1 MTAAGLVL
9 IQRVYFKCQRC
20 VTGEYPL
27 DARLGIGGGISRQ
40 ARRMVTL
47 AGASWSFAGAS
58 FHLRELCGLSLSH
71 EWIRTLCHQESGRI
85 EAWSQESD
93 AATQAFRQSEGNIEF
108 QTDGTSVN
116 TLDGW
121 REMRLG
127 IVAKRLPGKPATAV
141 DWDKRKIPAPTARV
155 AFAAIEDSETFAARW
170 RPCIRRLG
178 IADTSK
184 ITVLADGADW
194 IWRQA
199 DIQFPG
205 SHGLL
210 DIYHAIEHLS
220 DVGKR
225 LYGEGSSEA
234 TDWTDQGREALLTNG
249 WSGLCEHLGPA
260 MVAKT
265 SPIDRQPLE
274 ELVGYFSKQI
284 HHLDYPA
291 RLQSGESIGSGMVE
305 GAAKTAI
312 GRRLKQ
318 TGARWVVPRANRMAT
333 LCCTLYSD
341 TWQNYWTDPLNAKI
355 G

>member
-9 IQRVYFKCQRC
+9 IQRVYFKCQQC

-27 DARLGIGGGISRQ
+27 DVRLGIGAGISRQ

-58 FHLRELCGLSLSH
+58 FHLQELCGLSLSH
-71 EWIRTLCHQESGRI
+71 ERIRTLCHQEGGRI

-93 AATQAFRQSEGNIEF
+93 AATEMFRRSQGNIEF

-116 TLDGW
+116 TLEGW

-127 IVAKRLPGKPATAV
+127 IVAKRVPGKPASAA

-155 AFAAIEDSETFAARW
+155 AFAAIEDNETFASRW
-170 RPCIRRLG
+170 RPCISRLG
-178 IADTSK
+178 IADTSQ
-184 ITVLADGADW
+184 ITVLADGAAW

-205 SHGLL
+205 SGGLL

-220 DVGKR
+220 GTAKR
-225 LYGEGSSEA
+225 LYGEGSSQA
-234 TDWTDQGREALLTNG
+234 ADWTDQGRAALLTKG

-260 MVAKT
+260 MEAKT
-265 SPIDRQPLE
+265 SPTDRQPLE
-274 ELVGYFSKQI
+274 ELLGYFSKQI
-284 HHLDYPA
+284 NHLDYPS

-312 GRRLKQ
+312 GKRLKQ
-318 TGARWVVPRANRMAT
+318 TGARWVVQRANRMAT

-341 TWQNYWTDPLNAKI
+341 NWDNYWTN
-355 G
+355 